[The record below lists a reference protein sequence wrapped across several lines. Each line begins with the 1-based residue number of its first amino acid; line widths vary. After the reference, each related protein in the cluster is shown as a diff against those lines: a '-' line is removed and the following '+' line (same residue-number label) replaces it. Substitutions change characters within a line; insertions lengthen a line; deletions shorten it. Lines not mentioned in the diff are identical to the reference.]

1 MEPPPARAAAVGA
14 APSVRQHADDVAN
27 LIKFDSLRMKVV
39 KGIRLRTLP
48 QQMVVLHLDELYGL
62 ALQPAVSAEEPESA
76 AMIAKVKRWVVSGS
90 ARPAHM
96 AHVDETTLL
105 DFIAMELMS
114 LDERL
119 KEDLV
124 VDARF
129 AAFLKDNNAVKKSLA
144 ATKALMGGGHAVP
157 PQPPRGAPPRPPREC
172 PKCHGWHELKD
183 CPSPIATLSRG
194 GPINPV
200 WDHNKGFGR
209 GGGGGFPP
217 GYPRGKQPVI
227 LPP

>member
-1 MEPPPARAAAVGA
+1 
-14 APSVRQHADDVAN
+14 VAN
-27 LIKFDSLRMKVV
+27 LIKFDSLRMKIV
-39 KGIRLRTLP
+39 KGIRLRTMP
-48 QQMVVLHLDELYGL
+48 QQMVVLRLDELYGL
-62 ALQPAVSAEEPESA
+62 ALQPAIIALEPESA
-76 AMIAKVKRWVVSGS
+76 GMIAKVKRWVVSGS

-144 ATKALMGGGHAVP
+144 ATKALTGGVHTVP
-157 PQPPRGAPPRPPREC
+157 AQPPRGAPPQPRERPREEC
-172 PKCHGWHELKD
+172 PKCHGWHKLRD
-183 CPSPIATLSRG
+183 CPSPVATLSRG
-194 GPINPV
+194 GPLNPI
-200 WDHNKGFGR
+200 WDDTRPPRG

-227 LPP
+227 LAP